1 MTWKKGR
8 VSLTEPAFHT
18 CSAPTAN
25 RKGCRG
31 VALWGLTQ
39 LQPEVTSSTFTNLSM
54 MHPTG
59 TGALMLLSSLQAT
72 VSRHAG
78 RAEKWDGA
86 IERTSI
92 KEGKL
97 ETRLLPPAPSES
109 WRANMQSYCQRKG
122 EWWRC
127 ADPPKRVSNTTAKQS
142 SYSFRPAGFLREGNG
157 LFHIILLNSLI
168 H

>member
-39 LQPEVTSSTFTNLSM
+39 LQPEVTSSTFTNLSL

-97 ETRLLPPAPSES
+97 ETTDSFPQHPLRAGEPMRSPTARERGNDEGVLIPPRE
-109 WRANMQSYCQRKG
+109 CQIQLQN
-122 EWWRC
+122 
-127 ADPPKRVSNTTAKQS
+127 RVCTVLGQLD
-142 SYSFRPAGFLREGNG
+142 FWGREMGC
-157 LFHIILLNSLI
+157 FV
-168 H
+168 